1 MCYISLENNEM
12 LIFIVLKINIFKYM
26 KKSHLYFV
34 DLRRVTFIKRRQ
46 DDVAIKSPDFKL
58 PKISDG

>member
-1 MCYISLENNEM
+1 M
-12 LIFIVLKINIFKYM
+12 LIFMVLKINIFKYM

-46 DDVAIKSPDFKL
+46 DDVAIKISPDFKL